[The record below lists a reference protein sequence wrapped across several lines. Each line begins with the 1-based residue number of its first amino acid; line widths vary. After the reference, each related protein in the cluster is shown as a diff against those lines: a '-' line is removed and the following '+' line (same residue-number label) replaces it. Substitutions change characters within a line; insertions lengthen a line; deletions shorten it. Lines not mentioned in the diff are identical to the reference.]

1 MDFHAGGERCGTG
14 VHAAINSR
22 PSGSHHYL
30 ETRRLARAPR
40 SQILRFMNGAAILE
54 IRKRARQMRTD
65 RARRFHNWDTNAAKN
80 TPNRREKYH
89 SPRAR
94 ARIRVRVFC
103 APPCCMYALSSC
115 LMSSAACRYA
125 RLNCRFIL
133 FAAGCNRFP
142 ASSTVDSFDSRA
154 GRPC

>member
-1 MDFHAGGERCGTG
+1 MDFHAGGGRCGAG
-14 VHAAINSR
+14 VHAPINSR

-65 RARRFHNWDTNAAKN
+65 RARRFHNWGTNAAKN

-94 ARIRVRVFC
+94 ARTRTCVLC
-103 APPCCMYALSSC
+103 APVLYVCPV
-115 LMSSAACRYA
+115 
-125 RLNCRFIL
+125 IL
-133 FAAGCNRFP
+133 FNVVRSVP
-142 ASSTVDSFDSRA
+142 LRA
-154 GRPC
+154 LKLSIYFICRWM